1 MLRTIL
7 VSALSVDRVP
17 AVSQVPTARDL
28 RYKAELQRF
37 LTRDT
42 ISLDELFGTVMRVG
56 TGYVLR
62 TPRLDYRQD
71 PSFLT
76 LYSAL
81 NSFMVTKRNLLKA
94 NRMNPDDDVEIS
106 MVAIPHQSGEFV
118 SVPVK
123 MLIREFLEHGLL
135 YK

>member
-7 VSALSVDRVP
+7 VSALSVDWAPHSR
-17 AVSQVPTARDL
+17 PTSRDL
-28 RYKAELQRF
+28 KYKAELQKF
-37 LTRDT
+37 LTRDN

-56 TGYVLR
+56 TGYSLR
-62 TPRLDYRQD
+62 IPKLDYRDD

-94 NRMNPDDDVEIS
+94 NKMNPDSDVEIT
-106 MVAIPHQSGEFV
+106 MVAIPHPCGEFV

-123 MLIREFLEHGLL
+123 MLIREFLHNGLL